1 MSTGASARSGQWY
14 GQCTLSRVWLPRLD
28 DGIAHDGAF
37 VLQLVILER
46 KLDDACEH
54 PFPLPALRL
63 DELTHEKGTS
73 SLRLRLLQLV
83 LMYLLGAGIRL
94 TLGRVELT

>member
-1 MSTGASARSGQWY
+1 MGH
-14 GQCTLSRVWLPRLD
+14 PRLD
-28 DGIAHDGAF
+28 DSIAHDGAF

>member
-1 MSTGASARSGQWY
+1 MWH
-14 GQCTLSRVWLPRLD
+14 PRLD
-28 DGIAHDGAF
+28 DSIAHDGAF

-46 KLDDACEH
+46 KLDDACQH

-63 DELTHEKGTS
+63 DKLPHEKGTA
-73 SLRLRLLQLV
+73 SLRLRQLQLV
-83 LMYLLGAGIRL
+83 LVYLLGAGIRL